1 MHYGN
6 INHTFFISG
15 PPIDLLFNN
24 VISFLV
30 LISKKYHFFFAFSKV
45 TVFVVLSELMREDLK
60 SFLLRCLGTK
70 AHDALAK
77 CCIITVYSL

>member
-30 LISKKYHFFFAFSKV
+30 LISKKNIIFFSISKV

-70 AHDALAK
+70 AHDAVAK
-77 CCIITVYSL
+77 CCTITVYSL

>member
-30 LISKKYHFFFAFSKV
+30 LISKKYHFFFAISKV
-45 TVFVVLSELMREDLK
+45 TVFVVLSELMLEDLK
-60 SFLLRCLGTK
+60 SFYY
-70 AHDALAK
+70 DAWEQKHMML
-77 CCIITVYSL
+77 